1 MVQNFPDGIPDRQFI
16 NYDTEESDMD
26 HDNNNMDILPKWL
39 ADQQDMIFSP
49 DYITKKEM
57 LGHGQY
63 GTVHK
68 GIFQYGN
75 AM

>member
-1 MVQNFPDGIPDRQFI
+1 MVQNFPDMPDRQCV
-16 NYDTEESDMD
+16 NYDTDESDVME
-26 HDNNNMDILPKWL
+26 HECQMDILPKWL
-39 ADQQDMIFSP
+39 ADRQDMIFSP
-49 DYITKKEM
+49 DYIKKKEM

-68 GIFQYGN
+68 GIFHYGN